1 MARIRLLLL
10 LPALCCLL
18 SACSG
23 SRSEHAAGTQLLAAS
38 AQQQPGIPL
47 PQFPVELPD
56 APRSSSVGLN
66 LTVDGGLWH
75 ASTEAKD
82 MQSFVTLTAPA
93 QEVRWAYWRF
103 PGLAADLQVA
113 SLTANLSH
121 FSGGP
126 MYVLIADF
134 ASGSWHVK
142 EMPLEAGGQ
151 VVELFGGAAADYF
164 SPAGNLYIGVLVYDG
179 RSTVVENLTLIGNG
193 ALLPPANLDATD
205 AKFADRVE
213 ISWDQ
218 ASGATGYR
226 LYYKLAGEDDSAYGL
241 LADLSGADSTY
252 FEHRADNPP
261 AKPCV
266 YAQHYVYRVQST
278 ANLEQSV
285 QYSNADEG
293 ARQLPAV
300 AEFYASER
308 AFGDHV
314 HIAGVYFKEATEV
327 DLYRDSVKIATV
339 PIASFEFSY
348 DDDPGDFA
356 AHEYNVLAIG
366 AEGPSAPRQPVNGC
380 LADWDY
386 LSVALHPFTGETR
399 ASAAVING
407 VPAIAYWLEQPQRL
421 HYAYADAAQPSGWTD
436 VELANTYKVDARM
449 SLVEVNGKPWIAFS
463 FESRS
468 GIGTDRKVFVVSSTK
483 AQPTTFTDFSNEYYV
498 YIDDCDADAVVM
510 KQINGGLG
518 LVFANDDY
526 PGGSVVY
533 AYSSVA
539 EPAQDDWSYS
549 IAGTLPADP
558 VWDFDIADFNGVPGV
573 VMQTNTELHLS
584 LAHSPSPS
592 VPADWDSHRV
602 LDISSSSYGNS
613 AGVDMHERN
622 GLPAIACAWGNLEG
636 VGAVAYLL
644 SGTGSMPAVN
654 TDWTGGIVVNLNDQ
668 EPKNLSMDFIGD
680 IPYISWSDDL
690 NANAWLASAIYPVPG
705 YLNGFWNVMQLPG
718 PAGFDR
724 CRMEV
729 NTLDVDGNLGVFW
742 SSQNLDYEPDRLE
755 TVYSFWQPKP

>member
-1 MARIRLLLL
+1 MARIRLLLI
-10 LPALCCLL
+10 LPAICCLL

-23 SRSEHAAGTQLLAAS
+23 SRSEHAAGTQAQILAP
-38 AQQQPGIPL
+38 QHPGVPL
-47 PQFPVELPD
+47 PQFPVEVPD
-56 APRSSSVGLN
+56 APRSPSVGLN
-66 LTVDGGLWH
+66 LSVDGGNFH
-75 ASTEAKD
+75 ASSEAKNMD
-82 MQSFVTLTAPA
+82 SFVTLTAPA
-93 QEVRWAYWRF
+93 QEVRWAYWQF
-103 PGLAADLQVA
+103 GGLAADLQVT

-126 MYVLIADF
+126 LYVLLADF
-134 ASGSWHVK
+134 ANGSWQVT
-142 EMPLEAGGQ
+142 ELPLEAGGQ
-151 VVELFGGAAADYF
+151 VVELFAGTADGYI

-193 ALLPPANLDATD
+193 ALQPPSNLNATD
-205 AKFADRVE
+205 AEFADRVE
-213 ISWDQ
+213 ISWEQ
-218 ASGATGYR
+218 AAGATGYR

-241 LADLSGADSTY
+241 LADLSGEESTF

-266 YAQHYVYRVQST
+266 YGQQYVYRVQST
-278 ANLEQSV
+278 ATLEQSE
-285 QYSNADEG
+285 QFSNADEG
-293 ARQLPAV
+293 TRQLPAV
-300 AEFYASER
+300 ADFYVSDR

-314 HIAGVYFKEATEV
+314 HIAGVYFKEASEV
-327 DLYRDSVKIATV
+327 DLYRDLVKIATI

-348 DDDPGDFA
+348 DDDPGDFS

-366 AEGPSAPRQPVNGC
+366 AEGPSASRLPVNGC
-380 LADWDY
+380 KADWDY
-386 LSVALHPFTGETR
+386 LSVALHPLTGETR

-407 VPAIAYWLEQPQRL
+407 VPAIAYWLEQPQKL
-421 HYAYADAAQPSGWTD
+421 HYAYADAAQPTAWTD

-449 SLVEVNGKPWIAFS
+449 SLVGVNGKPWIAFS
-463 FESRS
+463 YESRN
-468 GIGTDRKVFVVSSTK
+468 GLGTDRKIQIVSST
-483 AQPTTFTDFSNEYYV
+483 ATEPTSFTDFANEYSIYV
-498 YIDDCDADAVVM
+498 DDSDADAVVM
-510 KQINGGLG
+510 KQVNGGLG

-533 AYSSVA
+533 AYSSLA
-539 EPAQDDWSYS
+539 EPAQGDWSYS

-558 VWDFDIADFNGVPGV
+558 VWDFDIAEFNGNPAV

-584 LAHSPSPS
+584 LAHSPAPS

-602 LDISSSSYGNS
+602 IDISSSSYGNS

-668 EPKNLSMDFIGD
+668 EPKNLSMEFIGD

-690 NANAWLASAIYPVPG
+690 NANAWLASAINPVPG

-729 NTLDVDGNLGVFW
+729 NTLNAGGNLGVFW
-742 SSQNLDYEPDRLE
+742 SSQNLDYDPDRLE